1 MIRNVLHRSR
11 PVSLA
16 LVGLFLWLNGCTYTQ
31 IELADIGE
39 HGKVRV
45 ETAAGEAMTLHEPWV
60 EADSIKGRDGEA
72 IAISDVT
79 ELEAV
84 GTSSMVWAF
93 PLGVAVVAG
102 ALVLWDSGH
111 CKEPF
116 PPATCD

>member
-1 MIRNVLHRSR
+1 VKRGR

-16 LVGLFLWLNGCTYTQ
+16 LLGLFVWLNGCTYTQ
-31 IELADIGE
+31 IEVTDIGG

-45 ETAAGEAMTLHEPWV
+45 ETADGGATTLHEPWV
-60 EADSIKGRDGEA
+60 EADSIKGRDGES
-72 IAISDVT
+72 IALSDVR

-102 ALVLWDSGH
+102 VLLLWDSGH
-111 CKEPF
+111 CKYDF
-116 PPATCD
+116 VPPATCD